1 MEKKFISNKTAL
13 ITMLA
18 ACSVILVSM
27 GLRQVFGLFYG
38 FFEEDLNC
46 TRTEFGLAIGLQMI
60 FWGLFAPLF
69 GMLAD
74 RVSGRFALIIGFLIF
89 GLGIFLLYSG
99 PNTGIFFQIDLGIL
113 IGIALGATAMS
124 VPVSETGKHF
134 TDNNRTMA
142 TGIVTAAASIGY
154 FLAPLFT
161 QYSLMES
168 GWQGTLQYFLYFI
181 LFGLIASF
189 FLLPVEKKKTNL
201 KTSENKQNLGSAL
214 KEAFSHRG
222 YVLLVF
228 GFFVCGFQITLVAT
242 HIPAYVQEKG
252 LAAWTAPTILAL
264 IGLFNIFGTLGIGY
278 LSTKYSK
285 KILLSILYFLRAVII
300 LIFIALPISIYTSI
314 FFAVTFGLLWLSTV
328 PPTNGI
334 VAQIFGT
341 KYLST
346 LFGIVFF
353 SHQVG
358 SFFGS
363 YLGGYFYDM
372 YGSYDYAWYISI
384 VLSIFA
390 TIVHLPIDER
400 KIDRT
405 KEVVKI

>member
-18 ACSVILVSM
+18 DCSVILVSM

-168 GWQGTLQYFLYFI
+168 GWQGKL
-181 LFGLIASF
+181 
-189 FLLPVEKKKTNL
+189 
-201 KTSENKQNLGSAL
+201 
-214 KEAFSHRG
+214 
-222 YVLLVF
+222 
-228 GFFVCGFQITLVAT
+228 
-242 HIPAYVQEKG
+242 
-252 LAAWTAPTILAL
+252 
-264 IGLFNIFGTLGIGY
+264 
-278 LSTKYSK
+278 
-285 KILLSILYFLRAVII
+285 
-300 LIFIALPISIYTSI
+300 
-314 FFAVTFGLLWLSTV
+314 
-328 PPTNGI
+328 
-334 VAQIFGT
+334 
-341 KYLST
+341 
-346 LFGIVFF
+346 
-353 SHQVG
+353 
-358 SFFGS
+358 
-363 YLGGYFYDM
+363 
-372 YGSYDYAWYISI
+372 
-384 VLSIFA
+384 
-390 TIVHLPIDER
+390 
-400 KIDRT
+400 
-405 KEVVKI
+405 